1 MQTCLYA
8 LFRKKQISE
17 LLTVS
22 NISLASAVSDPFGK
36 TATNIM
42 KEIMHSEVIDDGKIL
57 KLIHKKCKDK
67 DKILDSLQGYHIES
81 DQRFKMDKVMNQF
94 ESDKQL
100 INWAGLSPAN
110 NESASKKN
118 PFVFLKLV
126 NT

>member
-1 MQTCLYA
+1 M
-8 LFRKKQISE
+8 
-17 LLTVS
+17 TVS